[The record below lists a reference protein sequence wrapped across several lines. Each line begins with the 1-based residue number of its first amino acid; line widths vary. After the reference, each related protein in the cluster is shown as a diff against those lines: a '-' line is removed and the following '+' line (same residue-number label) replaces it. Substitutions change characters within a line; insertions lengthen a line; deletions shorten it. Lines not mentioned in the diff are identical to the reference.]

1 MKDNYDLVVIGGGP
15 GGYEAAIRAGQL
27 GMSVACIEKR
37 VYKGEPALGGTCLN
51 VGCIPS
57 KALLDSSHRYE
68 ATKHDLE
75 EHGITTG
82 DVEIDVA
89 KMIERKEGI
98 VKQLTGGVA
107 MLLKGNGVDWLQGWG
122 TLVDGKGDEKKVKFT
137 ALEDES
143 ETVITAKNVI
153 LAAGS
158 VPIDIPVAPV
168 NNEEGIIVDSTGALD
183 FTETPKRLGVIG
195 AGVIGLELGSVW
207 RRLGAE
213 VVVYEALP
221 EFLAAADKD
230 ISKEAG
236 KLLKKQ
242 GLDIR
247 VDTKVTNAEVKDA
260 QVVVTSEKG
269 GESSEETFD
278 KLIVCVGRR
287 AYSEKLLGEDSGI
300 TLTDRGLVEV
310 DDQCKTN
317 LDGVYAIGDLV
328 RGPMLAHKAMEEG
341 MMAVERIHG
350 EKAQVNYDTIINV
363 IYTHP
368 EIAWVG
374 LTEQA
379 AKEQGYEVKTG
390 SFNLAANGRAL
401 AQSEGQGSI
410 KVVADAKTD
419 RLLGMHAI
427 CAGAGDIVHQG
438 MIAMEFVSSIE
449 DLQLMTFAHPT
460 ISEAV
465 HEAALSADGRAIHAI
480 QRKKRK

>member
-1 MKDNYDLVVIGGGP
+1 MKEAYDLVVIGGGP
-15 GGYEAAIRAGQL
+15 GGYEAAIRAAQL
-27 GMSVACIEKR
+27 GFSTACIEKR
-37 VYKGEPALGGTCLN
+37 VHKGEPALGGTCLN

-68 ATKHDLE
+68 ATKHELA
-75 EHGITTG
+75 EHGISTG
-82 DVEIDVA
+82 DVAVDIA
-89 KMIERKEGI
+89 KMLARKDGI
-98 VKQLTGGVA
+98 VKGLTAGVA
-107 MLLKGNGVDWLQGWG
+107 GLLKGNGIDWLQGVG
-122 TLVDGKGDEKKVKFT
+122 TLLDGKGEQKQVQFT
-137 ALEDES
+137 PLDGEAV
-143 ETVITAKNVI
+143 TIQAKYVI
-153 LAAGS
+153 LASGS
-158 VPIDIPVAPV
+158 VPIDIPVAKV
-168 NNEEGIIVDSTGALD
+168 DHEFIVDSTGALEFD
-183 FTETPKRLGVIG
+183 EVPKRLGVIG

-207 RRLGAE
+207 RRLGSQ
-213 VVVYEALP
+213 VVIYEAMP
-221 EFLAAADKD
+221 EFLAVADKD
-230 ISKEAG
+230 IAKEAG

-247 VDTKVTNAEVKDA
+247 TNTKVTKAEVVNGE
-260 QVVVTSEKG
+260 VVVSLDVK
-269 GESSEETFD
+269 GESQTESFD

-287 AYSEKLLGEDSGI
+287 AYSEQLLAEGCGVE
-300 TLTDRGLVEV
+300 LTERGLVAV
-310 DDQCKTN
+310 DEQCKTN

-350 EKAQVNYDTIINV
+350 EKAQVNYDTIISV

-374 LTEQA
+374 LSEQV

-390 SFNLAANGRAL
+390 SFNLSANGRAL
-401 AQSEGQGSI
+401 AQGEGVGVI

-419 RLLGMHAI
+419 RLLGMHAVSV
-427 CAGAGDIVHQG
+427 GAGDIVHQG

-460 ISEAV
+460 VSEAV

-480 QRKKRK
+480 QRKKK

>member
-1 MKDNYDLVVIGGGP
+1 MSQQFDLVVIGGGP
-15 GGYEAAIRAGQL
+15 GGYEAAIRAAQL
-27 GMSVACIEKR
+27 GFKVACIEKR
-37 VYKGEPALGGTCLN
+37 IHNGKPSLGGTCLN

-68 ATKHDLE
+68 ATVHELA

-82 DVEIDVA
+82 EVKFDLDTLLA
-89 KMIERKEGI
+89 RKDK
-98 VKQLTGGVA
+98 VVDQLTGGVA
-107 MLLKGNGVDWLQGWG
+107 QLLKGNGIEWLQG
-122 TLVDGKGDEKKVKFT
+122 TGKLLAGKKVEFTPLEGGDVQVLEPKF
-137 ALEDES
+137 
-143 ETVITAKNVI
+143 VI
-153 LAAGS
+153 LATGS
-158 VPIDIPVAPV
+158 VPVNIPVAKV
-168 NNEEGIIVDSTGALD
+168 DEDLIVDSTGALE
-183 FTETPKRLGVIG
+183 FQEVPKRLGVIG

-221 EFLAAADKD
+221 SFLAAADKD
-230 ISKEAG
+230 IAKEAG
-236 KLLKKQ
+236 KMLKKQ

-247 VDTKVTNAEVKDA
+247 VDTKVTNAEVKGD
-260 QVVVTSEKG
+260 QVVVTSETK
-269 GESSEETFD
+269 GESSEESFD

-287 AYSEKLLGEDSGI
+287 AYSEKLLGDDSGI
-300 TLTDRGLVEV
+300 QLTERGLIDVN
-310 DDQCKTN
+310 DQCKTN

-374 LTEQA
+374 LTEQEAEA
-379 AKEQGYEVKTG
+379 AGFEVKTG

-401 AQSEGQGSI
+401 AQSEAEGSI

-427 CAGAGDIVHQG
+427 SAGAGDIVHQG

-480 QRKKRK
+480 QRKKRKK

>member
-15 GGYEAAIRAGQL
+15 GGYEAAIRGAQL

-37 VYKGEPALGGTCLN
+37 VHKGEPALGGTCLN

-57 KALLDSSHRYE
+57 KALLESSHRYE
-68 ATKHDLE
+68 ATQHELAD
-75 EHGITTG
+75 HGISTS
-82 DVEIDVA
+82 DVKIDVS
-89 KMIERKEGI
+89 KMLERKDAI
-98 VKQLTGGVA
+98 VKQLTAGVA
-107 MLLKGNGVDWLQGWG
+107 GLLKGNKVDWLQGWG
-122 TLVDGKGDEKKVKFT
+122 TLEDGTGADKKVTFT
-137 ALEDES
+137 PLDGTDAQ
-143 ETVITAKNVI
+143 TITAKNVI

-158 VPIDIPVAPV
+158 VPIDIPVAKTDD
-168 NNEEGIIVDSTGALD
+168 EYIVDSTGALD
-183 FTETPKRLGVIG
+183 FSEVPERLGVIG

-207 RRLGAE
+207 RRLGSE
-213 VVVYEALP
+213 VVVYEAMP
-221 EFLAAADKD
+221 EFLAAADKE
-230 ISKEAG
+230 ISKEARR
-236 KLLKKQ
+236 LFKKQ

-247 VDTKVTNAEVKDA
+247 VDTKVTNAEVKDGK
-260 QVVVTSEKG
+260 VVVTADKG
-269 GESSEETFD
+269 GEASEDVFD

-287 AYSEKLLGEDSGI
+287 AYSEKLLGENSGV
-300 TLTDRGLVEV
+300 TLTERGLVDV

-350 EKAQVNYDTIINV
+350 EKAQVNYDTIISV

-374 LTEQA
+374 LTEEQA
-379 AKEQGYEVKTG
+379 VEQGYEVKTG

-401 AQSEGQGSI
+401 AQGEAVGTV
-410 KVVADAKTD
+410 KVVADEKTD
-419 RLLGMHAI
+419 RLLGMHI
-427 CAGAGDIVHQG
+427 VGAGAGDIVHQG
-438 MIAMEFVSSIE
+438 MISMEFVSSIE

-460 ISEAV
+460 VSEAV

-480 QRKKRK
+480 QRKKKRK